1 MNNERPLDRT
11 RRTGLGVLI
20 VALLL
25 AAFVLPLAP
34 ARSYATEIIPSYGI
48 TKSKDSDQ
56 VKGIFGLAL
65 RATLV
70 RDLLQTEIAGGYRT
84 ESRSNGALDVR
95 QWPITASLLLAPQ
108 DLFYVGAGVGWYNT
122 TYDYESELIE
132 DETTQDFGV
141 HVGGGIKIPLSPRVG
156 ADLGGRYVMLQDQ
169 DSRLIPEKFNP
180 SFWTLQAGLAL
191 KF

>member
-11 RRTGLGVLI
+11 RRPGASVLI

-56 VKGIFGLAL
+56 VKGMFGLAL

-95 QWPITASLLLAPQ
+95 QWPITASLLLAPR

-122 TYDYESELIE
+122 TYDYKSELIE

-141 HVGGGIKIPLSPRVG
+141 HLGGGLKIPLSHRVG

-169 DSRLIPEKFNP
+169 ESRLIPEKFNP

>member
-1 MNNERPLDRT
+1 MP
-11 RRTGLGVLI
+11 I
-20 VALLL
+20 VALFL

-56 VKGIFGLAL
+56 VKGMFGLAL

-95 QWPITASLLLAPQ
+95 QWPITAFLLLAPR
-108 DLFYVGAGVGWYNT
+108 G
-122 TYDYESELIE
+122 
-132 DETTQDFGV
+132 
-141 HVGGGIKIPLSPRVG
+141 
-156 ADLGGRYVMLQDQ
+156 
-169 DSRLIPEKFNP
+169 
-180 SFWTLQAGLAL
+180 
-191 KF
+191 

>member
-1 MNNERPLDRT
+1 MNNEKPLDRT

-34 ARSYATEIIPSYGI
+34 TRSYATEIIPSYGI
-48 TKSKDSDQ
+48 TKSKDSDD
-56 VKGIFGLAL
+56 VKGMFGLAL
-65 RATLV
+65 RAALV

-84 ESRSNGALDVR
+84 ESRSNGAVDVR
-95 QWPITASLLLAPQ
+95 QWPITASLLLAPR

-132 DETTQDFGV
+132 DDTTQDFGV
-141 HVGGGIKIPLSPRVG
+141 HLGGGLKIPLSPRVG

-169 DSRLIPEKFNP
+169 ESRLIPEKFNP